1 MLAVVSPAKKLDFE
15 TDVPEMAVS
24 QPAFLDDTE
33 ELIEVARKK
42 SRSDLMKL
50 MGISEN
56 LADLNYQRFQH
67 FSRPFDRSNAKP
79 AIFAFRG
86 DTYVGLDADTMK
98 AEDIDWAEDH
108 FRMLSGLYGLL
119 KPRDLMQPY
128 RLEMGTRLANPRG
141 KDLYAF
147 WGDKIATEINTL
159 TKGHKDRSLINLASA
174 EYFKSVKTG
183 LLDGPVITPVFKEVK
198 GGTSKVVGFSAKRAR
213 GMMARYM
220 IDKRIENPQ
229 DLKKFNVDEYSYQD
243 DLSNDNEW
251 VFTRVHDQ

>member
-15 TDVPEMAVS
+15 TDAPEMSVS
-24 QPAFLDDTE
+24 QPAFLDDTQ
-33 ELIEVARKK
+33 ELIDVARKK

-67 FSRPFDRSNAKP
+67 FSRPFDRTNAKP

-98 AEDIDWAEDH
+98 AEDIEWAEDH
-108 FRMLSGLYGLL
+108 FLMLSGLYGLL

-128 RLEMGTRLANPRG
+128 RLEMGTRLNNPRG

-147 WGDKIATEINTL
+147 WDDKLSQKINEI
-159 TKGHKDRSLINLASA
+159 TKGHKDRSLINLASN
-174 EYFKSVKTG
+174 EYFKSVKTKV
-183 LLDGPVITPVFKEVK
+183 LDGPVITPVFKEVK
-198 GGTSKVVGFSAKRAR
+198 GGTAKVVGFSAKRAR

-220 IDKRIENPQ
+220 IDNRLDDPQ
-229 DLKKFNVDEYSYQD
+229 ELKKFNVDGYRYQE
-243 DLSNDNEW
+243 DLSTDTEW
-251 VFTRVHDQ
+251 VFTRIHDQ

>member
-15 TDVPEMAVS
+15 TDVPEMSVS

-33 ELIEVARKK
+33 ELVDVARKK

-67 FSRPFDRSNAKP
+67 FSRPFDRTNAKP

-98 AEDIDWAEDH
+98 AEDIDWAEGH

-119 KPRDLMQPY
+119 KPRDLMQHTVLKWE
-128 RLEMGTRLANPRG
+128 RAFRTRGAKTFTRSGMISFQKKSTRLP
-141 KDLYAF
+141 K
-147 WGDKIATEINTL
+147 
-159 TKGHKDRSLINLASA
+159 
-174 EYFKSVKTG
+174 VTG
-183 LLDGPVITPVFKEVK
+183 T
-198 GGTSKVVGFSAKRAR
+198 VV
-213 GMMARYM
+213 
-220 IDKRIENPQ
+220 
-229 DLKKFNVDEYSYQD
+229 
-243 DLSNDNEW
+243 
-251 VFTRVHDQ
+251 

>member
-1 MLAVVSPAKKLDFE
+1 
-15 TDVPEMAVS
+15 
-24 QPAFLDDTE
+24 
-33 ELIEVARKK
+33 
-42 SRSDLMKL
+42 MKL

-98 AEDIDWAEDH
+98 DADIDWAEDH

-128 RLEMGTRLANPRG
+128 RLEMGTRLENPRG

-147 WGDKIATEINTL
+147 WGDKIAKEINKL
-159 TKGHKDRSLINLASA
+159 TEGHKDRSLINLASN
-174 EYFKSVKTG
+174 EYFKSVKTK

-198 GGTSKVVGFSAKRAR
+198 GGAAKVVGFSAKRAR

-220 IDKRIENPQ
+220 IDNRLENPQ
-229 DLKKFNVDEYSYQD
+229 DLKKFNVDGYCYQD
-243 DLSNDNEW
+243 DLSNETEW